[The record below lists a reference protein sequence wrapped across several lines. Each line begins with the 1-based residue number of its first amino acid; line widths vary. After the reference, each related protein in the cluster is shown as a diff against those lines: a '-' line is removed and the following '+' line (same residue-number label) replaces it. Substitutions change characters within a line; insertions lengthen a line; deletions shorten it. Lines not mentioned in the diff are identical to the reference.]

1 MDGRDIDEIL
11 DIPELKP
18 YISPAWME
26 GSRERMILRKMRNNA
41 VKPIPK
47 DFANELSLSAYL
59 NKEKGWELQGQYYA
73 IIDEWRQWWRGN
85 YAPFHCIKESGLD
98 GNIHTRDM
106 YRLRMPKRACED
118 WASLLLNDKTTVT
131 VDDKQSAEWLL
142 GDNAQQTGGELGRLD
157 FWHNANT
164 LVELAF
170 RSGTGAFVL
179 GVENLAVIGG
189 IAQNSKEARICMD
202 YLPAECIL
210 PLTML

>member
-1 MDGRDIDEIL
+1 MNITQFI
-11 DIPELKP
+11 K
-18 YISPAWME
+18 
-26 GSRERMILRKMRNNA
+26 
-41 VKPIPK
+41 
-47 DFANELSLSAYL
+47 YL

-189 IAQNSKEARICMD
+189 IA
-202 YLPAECIL
+202 
-210 PLTML
+210 